1 MYLQK
6 LDKNLDNSYNINK
19 SEELKNTCPLTVS

>member
-1 MYLQK
+1 MYLRK

-19 SEELKNTCPLTVS
+19 SEELKNTFPLTVS